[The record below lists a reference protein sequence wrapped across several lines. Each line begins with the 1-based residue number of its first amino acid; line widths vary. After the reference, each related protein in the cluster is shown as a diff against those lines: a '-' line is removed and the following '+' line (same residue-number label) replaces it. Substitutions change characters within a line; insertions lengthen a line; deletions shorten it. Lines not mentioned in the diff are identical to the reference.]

1 MQRSSKDA
9 LDDADDLLDDFNTED
24 LRRQVMTSNKKAKK
38 FHIFFS
44 SSNQLLFS
52 YKMVQKINELSK
64 RIEALNV
71 GKRIFNFTNRTPE
84 QRVLKQR
91 ETHSFI
97 REE

>member
-71 GKRIFNFTNRTPE
+71 G
-84 QRVLKQR
+84 
-91 ETHSFI
+91 
-97 REE
+97 